1 GRRVD
6 DADLG
11 RAALLM
17 ALIVGVVFLSW
28 LAFVAAGYP
37 ALDALFEVASATGTV
52 GLSSGI
58 ARPALEW
65 WLKLVLCFDMLAGRV
80 EILALLVVLNPGSW
94 FGRRAERR

>member
-1 GRRVD
+1 
-6 DADLG
+6 
-11 RAALLM
+11 
-17 ALIVGVVFLSW
+17 
-28 LAFVAAGYP
+28 
-37 ALDALFEVASATGTV
+37 V